1 MKKMNSYVFALAT
14 AIMLVGSSADL
25 CAQRRQKSEGGVL
38 EYIVEGK
45 DTFYVD
51 QLKASKIY
59 PRLARQK
66 GKDWREY
73 YRLVHNFSKTYP
85 YALVARELLSD
96 VDSTIIADDL
106 KKGKKEKYLKKKQ
119 DELFNVFETPL
130 KNLSVNQ
137 GRLLMKLIDREVGK
151 SSYVII
157 KEYRNGMAAG
167 FWQGMARLFGSN
179 LKKHY
184 DPEGEDAGVEDLVQK
199 WEEGSFGDF
208 YFSLFWKYPPEV
220 VIPEKYLK
228 KETGQANPSGPQS
241 ALQ

>member
-1 MKKMNSYVFALAT
+1 MRKSNSYIFALVT
-14 AIMLVGSSADL
+14 AVLLVAGSADVR
-25 CAQRRQKSEGGVL
+25 AQRRQKSEGGVL

-45 DTFYVD
+45 DTFFVD
-51 QLKASKIY
+51 QLRASKVY
-59 PRLARQK
+59 PKLARQK

-85 YALVARELLSD
+85 YALVARELLLD
-96 VDSTIIADDL
+96 VDSTILADNF
-106 KKGKKEKYLKKKQ
+106 KKGKKEKFLKKKQ

-130 KNLSVNQ
+130 KNLTVNQ

-151 SSYVII
+151 SSYSII

-184 DPEGEDAGVEDLVQK
+184 DPEGEDANVEDLVQK
-199 WEEGSFGDF
+199 WEEGSFSDF
-208 YFSLFWKYPPEV
+208 YYSLFWQYPPEV

-228 KETGQANPSGPQS
+228 KVTDPANPSK
-241 ALQ
+241 